1 MRRHAPA
8 GCASIWLVMI
18 LPRFHTRRLLL
29 VFPVAFLA
37 ACGGAPAPASA
48 PAASNP
54 LASQAAKAA
63 GHPAGIASAPLAS
76 TSPASTGPASTGP
89 ARSETTS
96 PAQARSTPY
105 LLANCPVF
113 PADNVWNTDISK
125 LPVNAHSAAWLRSMN
140 SGSTYLHPDFGP
152 SGGYP
157 YGIPYTVMTD
167 AHPKVHVTFR
177 YASESDRWLYP
188 FGSDTRIEGGQ
199 SAGGDRH
206 ALMLDSSSCRLY
218 ELYNARYGSRATAGS
233 GAIWNLRSNALRP
246 AGWTSADAAGLPIL
260 PGLLNFA
267 QIRRAVQ
274 TGTPIRHAIR
284 FTADRTSAAYLWP
297 ARHQA
302 GSGSMAS
309 LPPMGARFRLKLSF
323 NVAGFCHS
331 AAYCAYAK
339 AVLTE
344 MQHYGLILADNGSN
358 WYFGGAAFP
367 QWPDALVSL
376 LKGIPAS
383 AFEAVNESCLMVSQ
397 NSGQAQAHAGCP
409 IG

>member
-1 MRRHAPA
+1 MRRRAPR
-8 GCASIWLVMI
+8 GCASIGLVLI
-18 LPRFHTRRLLL
+18 LPRFHTRPLLL
-29 VFPVAFLA
+29 VLPVAFLA
-37 ACGGAPAPASA
+37 ACGGAAAPASA
-48 PAASNP
+48 PAAKDPVASQPAKVGGQPAAVASAKLPSPKNASAKHARPGQAASNP
-54 LASQAAKAA
+54 D
-63 GHPAGIASAPLAS
+63 
-76 TSPASTGPASTGP
+76 
-89 ARSETTS
+89 
-96 PAQARSTPY
+96 
-105 LLANCPVF
+105 LLANCPIF

-125 LPVNAHSAAWLRSMN
+125 LPVDPHSAAWMRSMN

-152 SGGYP
+152 NAGGYP
-157 YGIPYTVMTD
+157 YGIPYTVLTD

-188 FGSDTRIEGGQ
+188 FGPDTRIEGGQ
-199 SAGGDRH
+199 NAGGDRH

-218 ELYNARYGSRATAGS
+218 ELWNARYGSHATAGS
-233 GAIWNLRSNALRP
+233 GAIWNLRSDALRP

-274 TGTPIRHAIR
+274 TGTPITHAIR
-284 FTADRTSAAYLWP
+284 FTADRTSAAYIWP

-302 GSGSMAS
+302 GSGSMAT
-309 LPPMGARFRLKLSF
+309 LPPMGARFRLKLNF
-323 NVAGFCHS
+323 NVAGYCHS
-331 AAYCAYAK
+331 APYCAYAK

-383 AFEAVNESCLMVSQ
+383 AFEAVNESCLKVSA